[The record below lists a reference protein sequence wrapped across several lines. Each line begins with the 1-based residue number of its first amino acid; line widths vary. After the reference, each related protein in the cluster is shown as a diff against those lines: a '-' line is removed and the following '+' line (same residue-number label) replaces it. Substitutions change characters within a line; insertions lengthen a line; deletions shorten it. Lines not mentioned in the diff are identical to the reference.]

1 MIKKAKRI
9 ENLPPY
15 LFARIDQLKEEAIN
29 RGIDVIS
36 LGIGDP
42 DQPTPMPIVQKLC
55 EEALNPANHRYPSYE
70 GLLEYRQAVAN
81 WYKYRFNVD
90 LDPKKEVLSLIGS
103 KEGLVHMIW
112 GLVDKGDIVL
122 CPDPGY
128 PVYRI
133 STLLAEGEPYS
144 IPLKIENKFLPK
156 WEDIP
161 TEVAKKAKVMF
172 LNYPSNPTG
181 AVIDKKGLEEAVRF
195 AKEYDIIILY
205 DNAYSEITFDGFV
218 APSIL
223 EVDGAKDIAVEFS
236 SLSKTFNMTGWRIGY
251 AVGNADLISVLSTVK
266 TNVDSGVFQAI
277 QYAAIEALNNLRDFS
292 KESVKIYQRRR
303 DMVLDAFK
311 GMGVEILPPKGTF
324 YVWVPVPEGFTSTD
338 FAAFLLE
345 EIGVLVVPGIG
356 YGDYGEGYIRISTT
370 INEDRLMEALKR
382 VKEFFGRD
390 DWKSRRPS
398 LLLK

>member
-9 ENLPPY
+9 EKLPPY
-15 LFARIDQLKEEAIN
+15 LFARIDQLKEDAIK
-29 RGIDVIS
+29 RGIDIIS

-42 DQPTPMPIVQKLC
+42 DQPTPMSVVQKLC

-70 GLLEYRQAVAN
+70 GLYEYRKAVSD
-81 WYKYRFNVD
+81 WYKYRFNVE
-90 LDPKKEVLSLIGS
+90 LDPKSEVLSLIGS
-103 KEGLVHMIW
+103 KEGLVHIIW
-112 GLVDKGDIVL
+112 GLIDKGDGVL
-122 CPDPGY
+122 YPDPGY
-128 PVYRI
+128 PVYKI
-133 STLLAEGEPYS
+133 ATIFAEGTPYS
-144 IPLKIENKFLPK
+144 IPLTKENKFLPK

-161 TEVAKKAKVMF
+161 TNIVKKSKVMF

-181 AVIDKKGLEEAVRF
+181 AIIDKKGLEEAVAF
-195 AKEYDIIILY
+195 AKENNLVLLY

-223 EVDGAKDIAVEFS
+223 EVKGAKDIAVEFG

-251 AVGNADLISVLSTVK
+251 AVGNADLISILSTIK

-277 QYAAIEALNNLRDFS
+277 QYAGIEALTNLRDFP

-311 GMGVEILPPKGTF
+311 SLGVDILPPKGTF

-338 FAAFLLE
+338 FSAFLLE
-345 EIGVLVVPGIG
+345 ETGVLVVPGIG

-370 INEDRLMEALKR
+370 IEEDRLKEALR
-382 VKEFFGRD
+382 RIKEFLERE
-390 DWKSRRPS
+390 DWKSKKPS

>member
-15 LFARIDQLKEEAIN
+15 LFARIDQLKEEAIK

-42 DQPTPMPIVQKLC
+42 DQPTPMPVVQKLC
-55 EEALNPANHRYPSYE
+55 EEALNPINHRYPSYE
-70 GLLEYRQAVAN
+70 GLLEYRRAVAD
-81 WYKYRFNVD
+81 WYKYRFNVE

-103 KEGLVHMIW
+103 KEGLVHMVW
-112 GLVDKGDIVL
+112 GLVDKNDIVL

-128 PVYRI
+128 PVYKI
-133 STLLAEGEPYS
+133 ATLLAEGEPYS
-144 IPLKIENKFLPK
+144 IPLLRENNFLPK

-161 TEVAKKAKVMF
+161 TDVAKKAKVMF

-181 AVIDKKGLEEAVRF
+181 AVIDKRGLEEAVRF
-195 AKEYDIIILY
+195 AQENNIVILY

-223 EVDGAKDIAVEFS
+223 EVKGAKEIAVEFS

-251 AVGNADLISVLSTVK
+251 AVGNAELISILATVK

-277 QYAAIEALNNLRDFS
+277 QYAGIEALNKLRDFP
-292 KESVKIYQRRR
+292 KESVKIYQKRR

-311 GMGVEILPPKGTF
+311 GLGVDILPPKGTF
-324 YVWVPVPEGFTSTD
+324 YVWVPVPEGFSSTD

-345 EIGVLVVPGIG
+345 EIGVLVVPGVG

-370 INEDRLMEALKR
+370 IDEERLKEALRR
-382 VKEFFGRD
+382 VKEFFERG
-390 DWKSRRPS
+390 DWKSKKPS

>member
-15 LFARIDQLKEEAIN
+15 LFARIDQLKEEAIK

-42 DQPTPMPIVQKLC
+42 DQPTPMPVVQKLC
-55 EEALNPANHRYPSYE
+55 EEALNPVNHRYPSYE
-70 GLLEYRQAVAN
+70 GLLEYRKAVAD
-81 WYKYRFNVD
+81 WYKYRFNVE

-103 KEGLVHMIW
+103 KEGLVHIIW
-112 GLVDKGDIVL
+112 GLVDKDDIVL

-128 PVYRI
+128 PVYKI
-133 STLLAEGEPYS
+133 ATLLAEGEPYS
-144 IPLKIENKFLPK
+144 IPLLRENNFLPK

-161 TEVAKKAKVMF
+161 TEIAKRAKVMF

-195 AKEYDIIILY
+195 AQENNIIILY

-223 EVDGAKDIAVEFS
+223 EVKGAKEIAVEFS

-251 AVGNADLISVLSTVK
+251 AVGNAELISILATVK

-277 QYAAIEALNNLRDFS
+277 QYAGIEALNNLRDFP
-292 KESVKIYQRRR
+292 KESVKIYQKRR
-303 DMVLDAFK
+303 DMVLEAFK
-311 GMGVEILPPKGTF
+311 GLGVDILPPKGTF
-324 YVWVPVPEGFTSTD
+324 YVWVPVPEGFSSTD

-356 YGDYGEGYIRISTT
+356 YGNYGEGYIRISTT
-370 INEDRLMEALKR
+370 IAEDRLEEALRR
-382 VKEFFGRD
+382 VKEFFGRG
-390 DWKSRRPS
+390 DWKSKRPS

>member
-15 LFARIDQLKEEAIN
+15 LFARIDQLKEEAIK
-29 RGIDVIS
+29 RGIDIIS

-42 DQPTPMPIVQKLC
+42 DQPTPMPVVQKLC

-70 GLLEYRQAVAN
+70 GMLEFRKAVAD

-90 LDPKKEVLSLIGS
+90 LDPKKEVLTLIGS
-103 KEGLVHMIW
+103 KEGLVHIIW
-112 GLVDKGDIVL
+112 GLVDREDIVL

-128 PVYRI
+128 PVYKI
-133 STLLAEGEPYS
+133 ATLLAEGTPYP
-144 IPLKIENKFLPK
+144 IPLKKENKFLPK

-161 TEVAKKAKVMF
+161 SDIAKRSKVMF

-181 AVIDKKGLEEAVRF
+181 AVIDKQGLEEAVAF
-195 AKEYDIIILY
+195 AKENDIVILY

-223 EVDGAKDIAVEFS
+223 EVKGAKDITVEFG

-251 AVGNADLISVLSTVK
+251 AVGNSDLISILSTVK

-277 QYAAIEALNNLRDFS
+277 QYAGIEALYNLRDFP
-292 KESVKIYQRRR
+292 KESSKIYQNRR

-311 GMGVEILPPKGTF
+311 DLGVEILPPKGTF

-370 INEDRLMEALKR
+370 VEEKKLKEALR
-382 VKEFFGRD
+382 RIKEFFGKG
-390 DWKSRRPS
+390 DWKSKKPS

>member
-1 MIKKAKRI
+1 MFKKAKRI

-15 LFARIDQLKEEAIN
+15 LFARIDQLKESAIQK
-29 RGIDVIS
+29 GIDVIS

-42 DQPTPMPIVQKLC
+42 DNPTPLPVVEKLC
-55 EEALNPANHRYPSYE
+55 EEALKPENHRYPSYE
-70 GLLEYRQAVAN
+70 GLYEYRKAVAD
-81 WYKYRFNVD
+81 WYKYRFDVD

-103 KEGLVHMIW
+103 KEGLVHMLW
-112 GLVDKGDIVL
+112 GVVDEGDIVL

-128 PVYRI
+128 PVYKI
-133 STLLAEGEPYS
+133 ATILSGGIPYS
-144 IPLKIENKFLPK
+144 IPLKAENRFLPK
-156 WEDIP
+156 WEDLDSEI
-161 TEVAKKAKVMF
+161 VKKAKAMF

-181 AVIDKKGLEEAVRF
+181 AVMDLKDLETAVAF
-195 AKEYDIIILY
+195 AKENDLIIFY

-223 EVDGAKDIAVEFS
+223 QVKGAKDIAVEFG

-251 AVGNADLISVLSTVK
+251 AVGNADLISILSIVK

-277 QYAAIEALNNLRDFS
+277 QYAGIKALNELRDFP
-292 KESVKIYQRRR
+292 KESCKIYQKRR
-303 DMVLDAFK
+303 DMVLSAFEDL
-311 GMGVEILPPKGTF
+311 GVPIIPPKGTF

-338 FAAFLLE
+338 FSALLLE
-345 EIGVLVVPGIG
+345 EVGVLVVPGIG

-370 INEDRLMEALKR
+370 IKEDRLVTALER
-382 VKEFFGRD
+382 IRNFLRRD
-390 DWKSRRPS
+390 DWRSKKPS